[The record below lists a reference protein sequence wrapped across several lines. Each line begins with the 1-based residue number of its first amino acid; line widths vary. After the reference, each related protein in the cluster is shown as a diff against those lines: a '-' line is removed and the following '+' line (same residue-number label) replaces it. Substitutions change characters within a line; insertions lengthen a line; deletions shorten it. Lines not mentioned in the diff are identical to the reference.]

1 MVDME
6 IIRIGNDISVLWTI
20 LHNGIPESLEG
31 RDLRVVL
38 SNSFERIEIKDFLLV
53 GNVIRF
59 SYHGKDQVH
68 CGVYTLTL
76 FENYK
81 KDGMMAVDACE
92 AFKLIPRSCGKT
104 DEQSCSNL
112 EVSTVDVS
120 SSFDILNNPK
130 NTLVSDS
137 IHRIEAITQEEYD
150 KIEIPNPN
158 ILYVIL

>member
-1 MVDME
+1 ME
-6 IIRIGNDISVLWTI
+6 TIRIGNDISVQWTI
-20 LHNGIPESLEG
+20 LHDNVPEPLEG
-31 RDLRVVL
+31 RDLKL
-38 SNSFERIEIKDFLLV
+38 SMPNSFERIEIKDFLLV

-81 KDGMMAVDACE
+81 KDGMMDVDACE

-112 EVSTVDVS
+112 KVSTVDVS

-150 KIEIPNPN
+150 KIETPNPN

>member
-1 MVDME
+1 ME
-6 IIRIGNDISVLWTI
+6 TIRIGNDISVQWTI
-20 LHNGIPESLEG
+20 LHDNVPEPLEG
-31 RDLRVVL
+31 RDLKVIL

-81 KDGMMAVDACE
+81 KDGMMAVDVCE

-112 EVSTVDVS
+112 KVSTVDVS

-150 KIEIPNPN
+150 KIETPNPN

>member
-1 MVDME
+1 ME
-6 IIRIGNDISVLWTI
+6 TIRIGNDISDNV
-20 LHNGIPESLEG
+20 PEPLEG
-31 RDLRVVL
+31 RDLKVIL

-112 EVSTVDVS
+112 KVSTVDVS

-150 KIEIPNPN
+150 KIETPNPN

>member
-1 MVDME
+1 ME
-6 IIRIGNDISVLWTI
+6 TIRIGNDISVQWTI
-20 LHNGIPESLEG
+20 LHDNVPEPLEG
-31 RDLRVVL
+31 RDLKVIL

-104 DEQSCSNL
+104 DEQS
-112 EVSTVDVS
+112 
-120 SSFDILNNPK
+120 
-130 NTLVSDS
+130 
-137 IHRIEAITQEEYD
+137 
-150 KIEIPNPN
+150 
-158 ILYVIL
+158 